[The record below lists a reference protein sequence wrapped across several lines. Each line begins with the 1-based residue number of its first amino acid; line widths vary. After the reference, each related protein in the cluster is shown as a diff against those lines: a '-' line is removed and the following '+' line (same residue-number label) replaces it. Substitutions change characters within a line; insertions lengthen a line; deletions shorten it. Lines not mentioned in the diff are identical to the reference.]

1 VRTIFSN
8 NKLRFARAQQLCN
21 RLIMVTRLT
30 SSCGDSHKTSVHYF
44 NHTGKDWTNNN
55 MYHIT
60 VKVRSSHRIGYHCG
74 NKTIVRR
81 KVRLWRKTD
90 RCHDQSKPNF
100 RPLKHK
106 ASKHQQPLY
115 MCYVVFKD
123 VVRFYLPWSALDGYH
138 GHGVYSALD
147 CLAGQTALKT
157 VCWGQSS
164 RKTS

>member
-1 VRTIFSN
+1 MRNNYATGWLWLQGSRAVVATDTKRQCIISITRTN
-8 NKLRFARAQQLCN
+8 N
-21 RLIMVTRLT
+21 
-30 SSCGDSHKTSVHYF
+30 
-44 NHTGKDWTNNN
+44 WTNNN

-60 VKVRSSHRIGYHCG
+60 VKVRSSHQIGYHCG